1 MALTIMTKTI
11 FGPHSRYSL
20 ESWVTRDGSVVWAVL
35 DVEERDPLFPE
46 MAAIVR
52 QCDTVGQ
59 ALAGFEVTRQDHLRI
74 LTSLGRA
81 AQAAGYQ
88 RDWTLM
94 KEMVDGAAISLE
106 ALA

>member
-1 MALTIMTKTI
+1 MDDINIMTKTI
-11 FGPHSRYSL
+11 FGPFSRYSL

-59 ALAGFEVTRQDHLRI
+59 ALAGFEVSRSDHINILR
-74 LTSLGRA
+74 SLGRA
-81 AQAAGYQ
+81 AQAAGYAK
-88 RDWTLM
+88 DYVLM
-94 KEMVDGAAISLE
+94 EEFNNGAMVSRE
-106 ALA
+106 AL